1 MRERTWS
8 NQHRSDFTETL
19 SDQIWYGPPRCDAPG
34 RSFRAHVLTI
44 RSITR
49 IAQNPDARALK
60 PVRLRGGGM
69 RLKVAGRRVAGCWSP
84 AFRLSGQVPDKL
96 KLELQPRSARHL
108 PSHPAVGCIST
119 LFLKQDDA
127 LVSWKWVS
135 LSPPC
140 LCEPEFRPGRSSE
153 FVDAPGLL
161 VRRQPE
167 PEARSVG
174 PARTVAGAAQ
184 I

>member
-1 MRERTWS
+1 
-8 NQHRSDFTETL
+8 
-19 SDQIWYGPPRCDAPG
+19 
-34 RSFRAHVLTI
+34 
-44 RSITR
+44 
-49 IAQNPDARALK
+49 
-60 PVRLRGGGM
+60 M

-84 AFRLSGQVPDKL
+84 AFRLSGRVPDKL

-140 LCEPEFRPGRSSE
+140 LCEPEFRPGRSPE
-153 FVDAPGLL
+153 FVDAPGLHSP
-161 VRRQPE
+161 Q
-167 PEARSVG
+167 A
-174 PARTVAGAAQ
+174 ARTGAALRWSSSNSCRSGPDLIRVSSQ
-184 I
+184 HKAESTSTSTHPKNTMNTSHPLRPASAWTSPNAPSI